1 MAFDRDQEAGTRSSE
16 TPSKHLLRTSSL
28 TIESRVFAA
37 IFALTGAP
45 ASRITVSAAQTDH
58 RFIRPDDPLPKVF
71 RLVMMLPGPSQA
83 FFFVGIGY

>member
-1 MAFDRDQEAGTRSSE
+1 MAFDQDQEAGTRSSE

-28 TIESRVFAA
+28 TIETGVFSAILTLSGTPAA
-37 IFALTGAP
+37 G
-45 ASRITVSAAQTDH
+45 ITVSAAQTDH